1 MARNWT
7 NEQKA
12 AIEARD
18 GSILVSAAAGSGK
31 TAVLVERVI
40 ERLTDENNPTDADR
54 LLIVTFTRAAAS
66 EMKQRIA
73 AAIEDRLKATPN
85 DSNLIKQQMLLPSA
99 KICTIDSFCASV
111 VRDNFQLLDIS
122 PDFKNADDGQLS
134 IIKSQAMQLTMDT
147 LYQEGDEDFF
157 NLVELLFKG
166 RDDSYLC
173 EMIYQLYNASMSYPF
188 PKKWLKEVKEKFSC
202 SCGVNDSSYG
212 KIIFD
217 YLNDALEYCL
227 DISCEIIDSVKF
239 NESFA
244 KIFLKAA
251 ESDKVQIERMIE
263 CVKLHKWNETRE
275 AIASYSPLSLGRTP
289 KELKDDC
296 DVERLKDAR
305 EKVKKLIREPL
316 KKMQCCDEAE
326 YEKDMQYLAPMVS
339 KLCDAVVL
347 FSENF
352 KLIKEEKNLADFNDI
367 AHMALSLLVTQA
379 DNEDGFEKTPLA
391 IAISENF
398 DEILIDEYQDTNK
411 AQDILFTSISRNNL
425 FRVGDVKQSIYSF
438 RRAMPEIFISLKNSY
453 EKYDKEKNNYPA
465 KIILKNNFR
474 SRNSVTGAV
483 NFIFKQLMSESAGDI
498 NYTKEEELVFSASY
512 SEKADDCAEF
522 HLLDLSQL
530 DKDEESSDEFQAKYI
545 ASVINDYIQSGFTVK
560 DGDGER
566 KATYKDFCVLLRS
579 PNSSRGLTYAKE
591 FAKADIPCFT
601 EISADFFSAY
611 EVSLALSLLR
621 VIDNPKQD
629 IALLTVMLSV
639 LFGFTAD
646 DLARYRIN
654 DRKSDIYGCLLN
666 QKDDA
671 KIASFL
677 EKISRWRKLS
687 ISMGVEDFIRTVYDE
702 TALSVVVCAMRGANV
717 RAANLELLLNY
728 ASTYEKCGYIGLSGF
743 IGFVDRLERENQ
755 DLAGTAGVS
764 SDADV
769 VKIMSIHKSKGLEFP
784 VCILANCSGRFN
796 RSDEKSNMI
805 ISSKEGLGIVVRKTE
820 TMAQYKTVN
829 HEAVKIAT
837 RQAGVSEELRVLYVA
852 LTRAKEKLIMVS
864 AMKNPERTLTKYS
877 VNINANTSRQAPFA
891 VSTAIS
897 YSEWIISA
905 LLRHPNAKK
914 LRDLASLSENVVLP
928 SDFDL
933 KVEIV
938 EWSKR
943 ESENASLKEEN
954 QEADMQIVDFIKER
968 VSYKYKY
975 EPLTYALSKRAA
987 SEVDK
992 GAVDR
997 DYFASSRPAFLSK
1010 DGLTA
1015 AQRGTATHSFMQFAN
1030 YENACAN
1037 VENEIER
1044 LFDKGFIN
1052 EGEKNAID
1060 VKAVKSFF
1068 KSSLA
1073 KRILKSDFVMREKK
1087 FTVRVPITEVY
1098 PQLQEFSDE
1107 TVVIQ
1112 GIADCAFVEDGKLIV
1127 VDYKTDNLA
1136 NEELFK
1142 EKYSNQVKVYK
1153 KALSMCTDYEV
1164 SETYLYS
1171 FKLQK
1176 EIEVCCD
1183 E

>member
-7 NEQKA
+7 NEQKD

-18 GSILVSAAAGSGK
+18 GSVLVSAAAGSGK

-40 ERLTDENNPTDADR
+40 ERLTDEKNPTDADK

-73 AAIEDRLKATPN
+73 AAIEERLKVTPN

-99 KICTIDSFCASV
+99 KICTIDSFCASL

-134 IIKSQAMQLTMDT
+134 IIKAQAIQLTMDT
-147 LYQEGDEDFF
+147 LYQEGDEDFL

-166 RDDSYLC
+166 RDDSNLC
-173 EMIYQLYNASMSYPF
+173 DMIYQLYNASMSYPF
-188 PKKWLKEVKEKFSC
+188 PKRWLGEVKEKFS
-202 SCGVNDSSYG
+202 SCESVNDSSYG

-217 YLNDALEYCL
+217 YLYDALEYCL
-227 DISCEIIDSVKF
+227 DICETILDYI
-239 NESFA
+239 ESNSGFETVF
-244 KIFLKAA
+244 KKAVQ
-251 ESDKVQIERMIE
+251 SDKTQIERMIE
-263 CVKLHKWNETRE
+263 CVSTRKWNEARE
-275 AIASYSPLSLGRTP
+275 AILSYSALSLGRTP

-296 DVERLKDAR
+296 DMKRFKEAR
-305 EKVKKLIREPL
+305 EKVKKLIRESLP
-316 KKMQCCDEAE
+316 KMQCCDEAAFE
-326 YEKDMQYLAPMVS
+326 SDMKYLSPMVS

-367 AHMALSLLVTQA
+367 AHMALSLLVKEA
-379 DNEDGFEKTPLA
+379 DNEDGFEKTELA
-391 IAISENF
+391 LSVSENF

-411 AQDILFTSISRNNL
+411 AQDMLFTSISRNNL

-465 KIILKNNFR
+465 KIVLKNNFR

-512 SEKADDCAEF
+512 SEKADECAEL
-522 HLLDLSQL
+522 HLLDISNL
-530 DKDEESSDEFQAKYI
+530 DKDEENSDEFQAKYV
-545 ASVINDYIQSGFTVK
+545 AALINEYIQSGFMVK
-560 DGDGER
+560 DGDGAR

-591 FAKADIPCFT
+591 FSKADIPCFT

-629 IALLTVMLSV
+629 IALITVMLSV

-666 QKDDA
+666 QKDDT
-671 KIASFL
+671 KVVSFL

-764 SDADV
+764 ADADV

-784 VCILANCSGRFN
+784 VCILANCAGRFN
-796 RSDEKSNMI
+796 RMDEKNNMI

-829 HEAVKIAT
+829 HEAVKLST
-837 RQAGVSEELRVLYVA
+837 RQSSVSEELRVLYVA

-864 AMKNPERTLTKYS
+864 AIKNPESTLTKYA
-877 VNINANTSRQAPFA
+877 VNIGANTKRQAPFA
-891 VSTAIS
+891 VSTASS
-897 YSEWIISA
+897 YSEWIITA

-914 LRDLASLSENVVLP
+914 LRDLATLSEDVVLP

-938 EWSKR
+938 PWGK
-943 ESENASLKEEN
+943 SENENALSEEKRPEVDKE
-954 QEADMQIVDFIKER
+954 IVDFIEQR

-1015 AQRGTATHSFMQFAN
+1015 AQRGTATHSFMQFSN
-1030 YENACAN
+1030 YENASAG

-1044 LFDKGFIN
+1044 LFEKGFIN

-1060 VKAVKSFF
+1060 VKAVEKFF
-1068 KSSLA
+1068 ESSLA
-1073 KRILKSDFVMREKK
+1073 KRILNSELVMREKK

-1136 NEELFK
+1136 SEDLFK

-1164 SETYLYS
+1164 SQAYLYS
-1171 FKLQK
+1171 FKLGK
-1176 EIEVCCD
+1176 EIEVCED
-1183 E
+1183 